1 MSRDSAFLFLLSD
14 FLMSVAVVFAL
25 GAEQGCFEDRLADVT
40 TVQASAGTVRT
51 GRLLGRT
58 VTTIVS
64 GVGPLKAAAACE
76 ALLLGHRPRVVISA
90 GFCGGLQPHLRRD
103 AVVVADRI
111 LMPDGRTQLIDAAF
125 RETLR
130 LPTGCVGPWLTVE
143 RIVTRSAE
151 KRALGERT
159 GAWACEMESSAVADA
174 CAARSVSFL
183 AVRAVSDTVDDDLPD
198 DLEPLMNARTT
209 AGTLGAVVGTL
220 WRRPASIKDL
230 LKLKEHALTAAEA
243 LAKFLAD
250 VIAQLPE
257 DAGDATLPTGKD
269 ALR

>member
-1 MSRDSAFLFLLSD
+1 
-14 FLMSVAVVFAL
+14 MSVAVVFAL

-40 TVQASAGTVRT
+40 TVQASVGPIRT

-58 VTTIVS
+58 VTTVVS
-64 GVGPLKAAAACE
+64 GVGPAKAAAACE

-90 GFCGGLQPHLRRD
+90 GFCGGLQTHLRRND
-103 AVVVADRI
+103 VVVADRI
-111 LMPDGRTQLIDAAF
+111 LSTDGQTRIADLAF
-125 RETLR
+125 RESLR

-159 GAWACEMESSAVADA
+159 GAWACEMESSAVAEV
-174 CAARSVSFL
+174 CEMRGVSFL
-183 AVRAVSDTVDDDLPD
+183 AVRAVSDAVDDDLPN

-230 LKLKEHALTAAEA
+230 LKLKEHALTAADA
-243 LAKFLAD
+243 LAKFLVD
-250 VIAQLPE
+250 VIGQLPE
-257 DAGDATLPTGKD
+257 DGRDEVSATGDD